1 MSDVVIVHG
10 GMFIRCSSA
19 EIARDFLVCLTG
31 QRLVVLERAGARRVE
46 PAIAKVATLED
57 IARKHASEPV
67 RLAPKPEPEALHEP
81 FVRAARAPRAPVVS
95 PVMQHVRGEEPDLS
109 AVMATQRRIARAAS
123 NSMDLA
129 ASEFTGLHIDTRE
142 PPAPKRRG
150 RPPRQPS
157 GAVQPGQL
165 SRPRHDVRGADV
177 DEPREERTRETS
189 IADRIVRAFE
199 LDERQPLPELAAV
212 LFGEQT
218 GLAIR
223 KLKLA
228 IERLVSTSRLVR
240 TGAASFRPVR
250 EAGTDDEDERDSDD
264 QDDEASSFDS
274 SEERPTNLDD
284 EVLSELGIGLG

>member
-1 MSDVVIVHG
+1 MTDVVLQLRGLTITASEEAV
-10 GMFIRCSSA
+10 
-19 EIARDFLVCLTG
+19 RDFLVCLTG

-46 PAIAKVATLED
+46 SAIAKPATLD
-57 IARKHASEPV
+57 DVARKHAADPV
-67 RLAPKPEPEALHEP
+67 RIAETMRETVIQLPPEQYLAPP
-81 FVRAARAPRAPVVS
+81 VRRPPAAS
-95 PVMQHVRGEEPDLS
+95 PIMQHVRGEEAPRAWAP
-109 AVMATQRRIARAAS
+109 AVDRAPV
-123 NSMDLA
+123 
-129 ASEFTGLHIDTRE
+129 F
-142 PPAPKRRG
+142 PAPDAATADPKPVLPTVFIKAGRKRGPKPGTVR
-150 RPPRQPS
+150 
-157 GAVQPGQL
+157 VQPGQL
-165 SRPRHDVRGADV
+165 SRPGNSVRGADV

-199 LDERQPLPELAAV
+199 LDERQPLPELAAA

-218 GLAIR
+218 GRAVV

-228 IERLVSTSRLVR
+228 IERLITQRRLVR